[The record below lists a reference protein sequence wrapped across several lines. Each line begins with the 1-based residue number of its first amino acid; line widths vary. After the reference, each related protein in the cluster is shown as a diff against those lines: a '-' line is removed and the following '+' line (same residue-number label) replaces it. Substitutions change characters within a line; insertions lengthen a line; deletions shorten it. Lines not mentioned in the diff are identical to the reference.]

1 MIGNTNVILKEDKKG
16 EYMQNMNWNYPTNIW
31 FGVDRA
37 KQIQEACNQLNVKNP
52 LIVTDPGLLKTPIID
67 QINSDL
73 SKKTTV
79 YSEVQ
84 GNPTGSNV
92 TNGVKVFLDG
102 NHDGVIAIGGGSG
115 MDAGKGIAFL
125 AHQSL
130 PLWDFEDIGDW
141 WTKADS
147 SVIKPIIAIPTTAG
161 TGSEVGRAGVFLNED
176 NHKKK
181 IIFHPKMLPEIAIL
195 DPSLTLNLPKGITAG
210 TGMDALAHCIEAF
223 SSPFYHPMAEGT
235 AVEGLRLVKENIQ
248 EVYHNGINIEAR
260 AHMLVASMMG
270 AAAFQKGLGAIH
282 SITHPVNS
290 LYHTHHGTTNG
301 TVMPF
306 VLNFNRSVIEKKFDR
321 LAKFLNISN
330 GFEGVV
336 NWIIELKKEMEIPE
350 TLKEMGVKKGDEVK
364 LAPLAQEDPSTGGNP
379 LEMSEDKFQELI
391 LNCIEGNY

>member
-1 MIGNTNVILKEDKKG
+1 
-16 EYMQNMNWNYPTNIW
+16 MNWNYPTTVW
-31 FGVDRA
+31 FGPDRS
-37 KQIQEACNQLNVKNP
+37 KQVQQACDTLGIKNP
-52 LIVTDPGLLKTPIID
+52 LIVTDPGLLQTPIIEE
-67 QINSDL
+67 INSNL
-73 SKKTTV
+73 SSKTNV
-79 YSEVQ
+79 YSDVQ

-92 TNGVKVFLDG
+92 TNGVKVFLEG

-125 AHQSL
+125 AHQKR

-141 WTKADS
+141 WTRADS
-147 SVIKPIIAIPTTAG
+147 KVIKPIIAIPTTAG
-161 TGSEVGRAGVFLNED
+161 TGSEVGRAGVFLNEE

-181 IIFHPKMLPEIAIL
+181 IIFHPKMLPQIAIL
-195 DPSLTLNLPKGITAG
+195 DPSLTINLPKGITAG
-210 TGMDALAHCIEAF
+210 TGMDALAHCLEAY

-235 AVEGLRLVKENIQ
+235 ALEGLRLVKENIQ
-248 EVYHNGINIEAR
+248 EVFHNGKNIEAR

-306 VLNFNRSVIEKKFDR
+306 VLNYNRSVIEDKFVR
-321 LAKFLNISN
+321 LANFLDIKG
-330 GFEGVV
+330 GFDGIVQWV
-336 NWIIELKKEMEIPE
+336 IDLKKEMEIPE
-350 TLKEMGVKKGDEVK
+350 TLKDMGVQPGDEVK

-379 LEMSEDKFQELI
+379 LEMTEEKFQELI
-391 LNCIEGNY
+391 LNCISGKY

>member
-1 MIGNTNVILKEDKKG
+1 
-16 EYMQNMNWNYPTNIW
+16 MQNMNWNYPTNVW
-31 FGVDRA
+31 FGPDRS
-37 KQIQEACNQLNVKNP
+37 KQVQQACDVLGVKNP
-52 LIVTDPGLLKTPIID
+52 LIVTDPGLLQTPIIEE
-67 QINSDL
+67 INSNL
-73 SKKTTV
+73 SSKTNI
-79 YSEVQ
+79 YSDVQ
-84 GNPTGSNV
+84 GNPTGTNV
-92 TNGVKVFLDG
+92 TNGVKVFLEG

-125 AHQSL
+125 AHQSR

-141 WTKADS
+141 WTRANSD
-147 SVIKPIIAIPTTAG
+147 VIKPIIAIPTTAG

-210 TGMDALAHCIEAF
+210 TGMDALAHCLEAY

-235 AVEGLRLVKENIQ
+235 ALEGLRLVKENIQ
-248 EVYHNGINIEAR
+248 EVYHNGKNIEAR

-306 VLNFNRSVIEKKFDR
+306 VLNYNRSTIEDKFVR
-321 LAKFLNISN
+321 LANFLDIKG
-330 GFEGVV
+330 GFDGIVQWV
-336 NWIIELKKEMEIPE
+336 IDLKKEMEIPE
-350 TLKEMGVKKGDEVK
+350 TLKDMGVQPGDEVK

-379 LEMSEDKFQELI
+379 LEMTEEKFQELI
-391 LNCIEGNY
+391 ANCISGKY

>member
-1 MIGNTNVILKEDKKG
+1 
-16 EYMQNMNWNYPTNIW
+16 MQNMNWNYPTNIW
-31 FGVDRA
+31 FGIDRA

-73 SKKTTV
+73 SKKTIV

>member
-1 MIGNTNVILKEDKKG
+1 
-16 EYMQNMNWNYPTNIW
+16 MNWNYPTTVW
-31 FGVDRA
+31 FGPDRS
-37 KQIQEACNQLNVKNP
+37 KQVQQACDTLGIKNP
-52 LIVTDPGLLKTPIID
+52 LIVTDPGLLQTPIIEE
-67 QINSDL
+67 INSNL
-73 SKKTTV
+73 SSKTNV
-79 YSEVQ
+79 YSDVQ

-92 TNGVKVFLDG
+92 TNGVKVFLEG

-125 AHQSL
+125 AHQKR

-141 WTKADS
+141 WTRADS
-147 SVIKPIIAIPTTAG
+147 KVIKPIIAIPTTAG
-161 TGSEVGRAGVFLNED
+161 TGSEVGRAGVFLNEE

-181 IIFHPKMLPEIAIL
+181 IIFHPKMLPQIAIL
-195 DPSLTLNLPKGITAG
+195 DPSLTINLPKGITAG
-210 TGMDALAHCIEAF
+210 TGMDALAHCLEAY

-235 AVEGLRLVKENIQ
+235 ALEGLRLVKENIQ
-248 EVYHNGINIEAR
+248 EVFHNGKNIEAR

-306 VLNFNRSVIEKKFDR
+306 VLNYNRSVIEDKFVR
-321 LAKFLNISN
+321 LANFLDIKG
-330 GFEGVV
+330 GFDGIVQWV
-336 NWIIELKKEMEIPE
+336 IDLKKEMEIPE
-350 TLKEMGVKKGDEVK
+350 TLKDMGVQPGDEVK

-379 LEMSEDKFQELI
+379 LEMTEEKFQELI
-391 LNCIEGNY
+391 ANCISGKY

>member
-1 MIGNTNVILKEDKKG
+1 
-16 EYMQNMNWNYPTNIW
+16 MNWNYPTTVW
-31 FGVDRA
+31 FGPDRS
-37 KQIQEACNQLNVKNP
+37 KQVQQACDTLVIKNP
-52 LIVTDPGLLKTPIID
+52 LIVTDPGLLQTPIIEE
-67 QINSDL
+67 INSNL
-73 SKKTTV
+73 SSKTNV
-79 YSEVQ
+79 YSDVQ
-84 GNPTGSNV
+84 GNPTGTNV
-92 TNGVKVFLDG
+92 TNGVKVFLEG

-125 AHQSL
+125 AHQKR

-141 WTKADS
+141 WTRADS
-147 SVIKPIIAIPTTAG
+147 KVIKPIIAIPTTAG
-161 TGSEVGRAGVFLNED
+161 TGSEVGRAGVFLNEE

-181 IIFHPKMLPEIAIL
+181 IIFHPKMLPQIAIL

-210 TGMDALAHCIEAF
+210 TGMDALAHCLEAY

-235 AVEGLRLVKENIQ
+235 ALEGLRLVKENIQ
-248 EVYHNGINIEAR
+248 EVFHNGKNIEAR

-306 VLNFNRSVIEKKFDR
+306 VLNYNRSVIEDKFVR
-321 LAKFLNISN
+321 LANFLDIKG
-330 GFEGVV
+330 GFDGIVQWV
-336 NWIIELKKEMEIPE
+336 IDLKKEMEIPE
-350 TLKEMGVKKGDEVK
+350 TLKDMGVQPGDEVK

-379 LEMSEDKFQELI
+379 LEMTEEKFQELI
-391 LNCIEGNY
+391 ANCISGKY

>member
-1 MIGNTNVILKEDKKG
+1 
-16 EYMQNMNWNYPTNIW
+16 MQNMNWNYPTNVW
-31 FGVDRA
+31 FGPDRS
-37 KQIQEACNQLNVKNP
+37 KQVQQACDVLGVKNP
-52 LIVTDPGLLKTPIID
+52 LIVTDPGLLQTPIIEE
-67 QINSDL
+67 INSNL
-73 SKKTTV
+73 SSKTNI
-79 YSEVQ
+79 YSDVQ
-84 GNPTGSNV
+84 GNPTGTNV
-92 TNGVKVFLDG
+92 TNGVKVFLEG

-125 AHQSL
+125 AHQKR

-141 WTKADS
+141 WTRADS
-147 SVIKPIIAIPTTAG
+147 KVIKPIIAIPTTAG
-161 TGSEVGRAGVFLNED
+161 TGSEVGRAGVFLNEE

-181 IIFHPKMLPEIAIL
+181 IIFHPKMLPQIAIL

-210 TGMDALAHCIEAF
+210 TGMDALAHCLEAY

-235 AVEGLRLVKENIQ
+235 ALEGLRLVKENIQ
-248 EVYHNGINIEAR
+248 EVFHNGKNIEAR

-306 VLNFNRSVIEKKFDR
+306 VLNYNRSVIEDKFVR
-321 LAKFLNISN
+321 LANFLDIKG
-330 GFEGVV
+330 GFDGIVQWV
-336 NWIIELKKEMEIPE
+336 IDLKKEMEIPE
-350 TLKEMGVKKGDEVK
+350 TLKDMGVQPGDEVK

-379 LEMSEDKFQELI
+379 LEMTEEKFQELI
-391 LNCIEGNY
+391 ANCISGKY

>member
-1 MIGNTNVILKEDKKG
+1 
-16 EYMQNMNWNYPTNIW
+16 MNWNYPTTVW
-31 FGVDRA
+31 FGPDRS
-37 KQIQEACNQLNVKNP
+37 KQAQQACDTLCIKNP
-52 LIVTDPGLLKTPIID
+52 LIVTDPGLLQTPIIEE
-67 QINSDL
+67 INSNL
-73 SKKTTV
+73 SSKTNV
-79 YSEVQ
+79 YSDVQ

-92 TNGVKVFLDG
+92 TNGVKVFLEG

-125 AHQSL
+125 AHQKR

-141 WTKADS
+141 WTRADS
-147 SVIKPIIAIPTTAG
+147 KVIKPIIAIPTTAG

-176 NHKKK
+176 NQKKK
-181 IIFHPKMLPEIAIL
+181 IIFHPKMLPQIAIL
-195 DPSLTLNLPKGITAG
+195 DPSLTINLPKGITAG
-210 TGMDALAHCIEAF
+210 TGMDALAHCLEAY

-235 AVEGLRLVKENIQ
+235 ALEGLRLVKENIQ
-248 EVYHNGINIEAR
+248 EVFHNGKNIEAR

-306 VLNFNRSVIEKKFDR
+306 VLNYNRSVIEDKFVR
-321 LAKFLNISN
+321 LANFLDIKG
-330 GFEGVV
+330 GFDGIVQWV
-336 NWIIELKKEMEIPE
+336 IDLKKEMEIPE
-350 TLKEMGVKKGDEVK
+350 TLKDMGVQLGDEVK

-379 LEMSEDKFQELI
+379 LEMTEQKFQELI
-391 LNCIEGNY
+391 ANCISGKY

>member
-1 MIGNTNVILKEDKKG
+1 
-16 EYMQNMNWNYPTNIW
+16 MQNMNWNYPTNIW
-31 FGVDRA
+31 FGPDRSQ
-37 KQIQEACNQLNVKNP
+37 QIQQACDALGIKNP
-52 LIVTDPGLLKTPIID
+52 LIVTDPGLLQTAIID
-67 QINSDL
+67 EINSNL
-73 SKKTTV
+73 SSKTNI
-79 YSEVQ
+79 YSDVQ

-92 TNGVKVFLDG
+92 TNGVKVFLEG

-125 AHQSL
+125 AHQSR

-141 WTKADS
+141 WTRADS
-147 SVIKPIIAIPTTAG
+147 DVIKPIIAIPTTAG

-181 IIFHPKMLPEIAIL
+181 IIFHPKMLPQIAIL
-195 DPSLTLNLPKGITAG
+195 DPSLTINLPKGITAG
-210 TGMDALAHCIEAF
+210 TGMDALAHCLEAY

-235 AVEGLRLVKENIQ
+235 ALEGLRLVKENIQ
-248 EVYHNGINIEAR
+248 EVYHNGKNIEAR

-306 VLNFNRSVIEKKFDR
+306 VLNYNRSTIEDKFVR
-321 LAKFLNISN
+321 LANFLDIKG
-330 GFEGVV
+330 GFDGIVQWV
-336 NWIIELKKEMEIPE
+336 IDLKKEMEIPE
-350 TLKEMGVKKGDEVK
+350 TLKDMGVQPGDEIK

-379 LEMSEDKFQELI
+379 LEMTEEKFQELI
-391 LNCIEGNY
+391 SNCILGKY